1 MDHQSVSRLREELL
15 KFTTWLTKN
24 ASRYFAEQYETP
36 SQEYVEKTKF

>member
-1 MDHQSVSRLREELL
+1 MDHQSVSRLREELV
-15 KFTTWLTKN
+15 KFTTWLAKN